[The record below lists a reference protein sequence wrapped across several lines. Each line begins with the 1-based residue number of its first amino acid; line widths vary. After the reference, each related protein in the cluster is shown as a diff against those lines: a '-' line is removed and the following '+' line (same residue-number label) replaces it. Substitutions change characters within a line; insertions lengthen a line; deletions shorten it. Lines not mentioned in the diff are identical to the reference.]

1 MNDLRGPLRGI
12 QVTQA
17 SGAGGNITCALR
29 PPEGEVWD
37 VYAIAASHDD
47 VARSIEW
54 QDADTDT
61 ALSMTLYS
69 EAAVTA
75 RHYFFRDVG
84 MCAPVRINHNCYL
97 QYYIAAMAGAKTI
110 TMNALVE
117 RMVGVPTWKG
127 T

>member
-1 MNDLRGPLRGI
+1 
-12 QVTQA
+12 VQA
-17 SGAGGNITCALR
+17 SGAGGNITAALR

-47 VARSIEW
+47 AARSIEW

-75 RHYFFRDVG
+75 RHYFHRDVG
-84 MCAPVRINHNCYL
+84 MSAPVRITRTCYL
-97 QYYIAAMAGAKTI
+97 QYYIAAMAAAKTI
-110 TMNALVE
+110 TLNALVE
-117 RMVGVPTWKG
+117 KIKGAVVWSGV
-127 T
+127 